1 MRWKI
6 REKRE
11 HAREMAKEF
20 SKRGILSVAVFS
32 DASGE
37 YTEDR
42 NVAIR

>member
-1 MRWKI
+1 
-6 REKRE
+6 
-11 HAREMAKEF
+11 MAKEF